1 MRRRSLQLDGEEI
14 PNYCELRPST
24 DNAAA
29 NNYYNVHINPGRE
42 EEVPAIV
49 QRRQRRVTITA
60 TTPPLP
66 PLQMTAMPAT
76 SRGGVCGFA
85 SPPHRPLAV
94 QTILSTASALLLLIV
109 IGDICFFSA
118 NNSNKYTTDDIND
131 LTQTVMRLSQE
142 LHDAQIDNERTH
154 NELELVEKDLSDNK
168 IELERETH
176 YVRSMEERN
185 RLMKESMLDQ
195 IHKDQI
201 NIIDTTKA
209 ATEIAARQKQEHE
222 VQLMKEHDENIQLRV
237 ELAKS
242 IEELDRVR
250 RIQKQQQQLKAP
262 IGFEDEEEESR
273 AQRDELSGSNSS
285 NTKSYERLLRGGIS
299 NYQPGD
305 SIEIIERIQHDDG
318 VTKIAL
324 RPGESWSNGAA
335 CERVDLLS
343 TCSIYSTLLNSFISF
358 RNCRRFQLRWHLQ
371 PS

>member
-1 MRRRSLQLDGEEI
+1 
-14 PNYCELRPST
+14 
-24 DNAAA
+24 
-29 NNYYNVHINPGRE
+29 
-42 EEVPAIV
+42 
-49 QRRQRRVTITA
+49 
-60 TTPPLP
+60 
-66 PLQMTAMPAT
+66 
-76 SRGGVCGFA
+76 
-85 SPPHRPLAV
+85 
-94 QTILSTASALLLLIV
+94 
-109 IGDICFFSA
+109 
-118 NNSNKYTTDDIND
+118 
-131 LTQTVMRLSQE
+131 
-142 LHDAQIDNERTH
+142 
-154 NELELVEKDLSDNK
+154 
-168 IELERETH
+168 
-176 YVRSMEERN
+176 
-185 RLMKESMLDQ
+185 MKM
-195 IHKDQI
+195 
-201 NIIDTTKA
+201 TTKSSS
-209 ATEIAARQKQEHE
+209 ECAARQKQEHE